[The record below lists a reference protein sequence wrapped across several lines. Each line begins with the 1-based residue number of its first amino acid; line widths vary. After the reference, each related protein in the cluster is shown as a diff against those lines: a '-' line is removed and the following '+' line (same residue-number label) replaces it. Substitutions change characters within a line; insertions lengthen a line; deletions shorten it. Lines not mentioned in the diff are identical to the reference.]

1 MNDDSPDEYERP
13 SKSALKRR
21 SDELQALGESL
32 IELPVPELEAMD
44 LHPTLL
50 EAVLTAK
57 RITAHGGLYRQK
69 QYIGKLMRKIDPA
82 PIETALRARE
92 DNQRQEARRFHRL
105 EQWREK
111 LLREGA
117 PAVKALAEE
126 VPGIDTAAVTRLIEQ
141 ARHEQQVTQR
151 STQAARALFRLLREA
166 L

>member
-1 MNDDSPDEYERP
+1 MNDDSPGDHQRP
-13 SKSALKRR
+13 SKSELKRR
-21 SDELQALGESL
+21 SDDLQALGESL
-32 IELPVPELEAMD
+32 IDLPIPELEAMD

-69 QYIGKLMRKIDPA
+69 QYIGKLMRKIDPT
-82 PIETALRARE
+82 PIQDAMRARE
-92 DNQRQEARRFHRL
+92 DSQRQEARRFHRL

-117 PAVKALAEE
+117 PAVQALVKE
-126 VPGIDTAAVTRLIEQ
+126 VPGIDTAAITRLIEQ
-141 ARHEQQVTQR
+141 ARHEQQVSQR
-151 STQAARALFRLLREA
+151 STQASRALFRMLRES